1 LWVTYIRTAT
11 KAGMT
16 MAQSAGESGMQT
28 KQGREAKKVVLRDLV
43 PVQPNCKHRWLE
55 GKFLQDTWRVED

>member
-1 LWVTYIRTAT
+1 
-11 KAGMT
+11 
-16 MAQSAGESGMQT
+16 MQT